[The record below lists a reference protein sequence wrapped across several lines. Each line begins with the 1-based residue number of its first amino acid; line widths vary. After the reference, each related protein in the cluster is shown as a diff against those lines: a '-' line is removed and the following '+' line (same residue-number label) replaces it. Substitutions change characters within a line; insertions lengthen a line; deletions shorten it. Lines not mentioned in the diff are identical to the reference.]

1 MTAVDCAPDEDTP
14 APWRIALY
22 EAHYSS
28 LNNLANARRDAIALK
43 AITHTDINTDVRPE
57 GVSQALLEASENR
70 PTDRFVGD
78 ARLRTMNALLS
89 MIDENGF
96 ERSNHQMQFHDAF
109 IRACSRVLY
118 REEWPVHRSAIMQH
132 NAWVTAPSEIM
143 VSTPRRFGK
152 TFSVAMFCVCM
163 ALTFPVEI
171 VVFSPA
177 RRASRKILERMR
189 EFAGTLGM
197 SDRVIEYNQVKTTL
211 STHHHPPTLS
221 HSPTNHTLCH
231 QENLRM
237 STIQGGTSLIRSFP
251 SKVSVSLTPRTRTPR
266 THTHTHTRTH
276 THTMGER
283 RRGLHLITLGNQP
296 PLRARLRQ
304 QILHCMLQL

>member
-1 MTAVDCAPDEDTP
+1 MTTVDCAPDEDSP
-14 APWRIALY
+14 APWRLALY
-22 EAHYSS
+22 DAHYSS
-28 LNNLANARRDAIALK
+28 LKNLAAARRDAIALK

-57 GVSQALLEASENR
+57 GISQTLLEASEHR

-78 ARLRTMNALLS
+78 SRLRTMYALLA

-132 NAWVTAPSEIM
+132 NTWVTAPSEIM

-189 EFAGTLGM
+189 EFAGTLNM
-197 SDRVIEYNQVKTTL
+197 SDRVIEYNQVTTTNL
-211 STHHHPPTLS
+211 L
-221 HSPTNHTLCH
+221 SPTSSPQPPQPPQPPLPTLCH
-231 QENLRM
+231 KENLRM

-251 SKVSVSLTPRTRTPR
+251 SKVSVSLTIR
-266 THTHTHTRTH
+266 THTPHTHLIHLTH
-276 THTMGER
+276 TPSTSHAHTR
-283 RRGLHLITLGNQP
+283 
-296 PLRARLRQ
+296 
-304 QILHCMLQL
+304 